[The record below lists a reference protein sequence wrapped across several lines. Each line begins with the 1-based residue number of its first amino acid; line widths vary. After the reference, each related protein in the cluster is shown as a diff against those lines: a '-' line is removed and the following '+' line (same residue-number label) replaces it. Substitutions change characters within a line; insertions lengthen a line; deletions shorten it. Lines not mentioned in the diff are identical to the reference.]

1 MPKNKLDKPC
11 NCDRKVTISIKI
23 RVLYFEAGFR
33 GRNWIEQSVIR
44 RHEMMIRRRLLR
56 QRIHRRLH
64 RYRGRRKSGGRR
76 RKAVRGRQ
84 VRVEVAV
91 SFDARQVGPRDT
103 AINNVELIK

>member
-1 MPKNKLDKPC
+1 MYSLEFLEMGSYKTKK
-11 NCDRKVTISIKI
+11 IKY
-23 RVLYFEAGFR
+23 VL
-33 GRNWIEQSVIR
+33 NWIEQSVIR